1 MTSPSAPWARMRLA
15 LRSWRREERRPLPPR
30 SSQEWLWRA
39 SAAALLGLT
48 GFTFVSLLEQ
58 RHQVR
63 LAERQEALT
72 LLRSELQL
80 SLQVAQDWGQWTEM
94 HTYAASPDPRFLEV
108 NIRRAAVLQ
117 SGGVM
122 LAFNNRHQLLFTA
135 DRQGLNR
142 AARRPLVQCLQ
153 PNLPRRS
160 GPGERILLLCQEE
173 RGRIYTGAL
182 GGITDSPGLQ
192 PANGSL
198 AFLLP
203 AVSPQQSPRSQRLMA
218 QLMADLRP
226 SPGSTLS
233 QAPPAASLLQQELG
247 QPLLNPAGQ
256 PLQLRPLSIWEGTA
270 IPLRNTVLVLTLG
283 SGGAVLVRMLWML
296 ERRRQRLEKCRLE
309 TNRRVQ
315 QRRRQSDEQR
325 VEMERKLNSS
335 LTAAVV
341 AHEIQQPLSTILLH
355 CRLALQDLEFTDA
368 VPAGR
373 SSSSEPDRAS
383 LPLQTQLT
391 RRLAALNSEA
401 QRAVQ
406 ITERM
411 RMLLRNVNTPHKP
424 VNLVTV
430 VESSLLFFRRAISQH
445 AIALST
451 VGLEGDLWLDGD
463 ATQLQSA
470 VNNLLQNAI
479 DALLVQ
485 NLRDGRHLHL
495 TLTREAS
502 AVRLRI
508 ADSGAGFPE
517 HSPALPLTTS
527 KPQGSGLGLFVVRTT
542 MQNHGGR
549 LTLGRSAELGGAEV
563 ELLWPLSPERSASGG
578 NGEPAHQDAQ
588 GTEHHDG

>member
-1 MTSPSAPWARMRLA
+1 
-15 LRSWRREERRPLPPR
+15 
-30 SSQEWLWRA
+30 
-39 SAAALLGLT
+39 
-48 GFTFVSLLEQ
+48 
-58 RHQVR
+58 
-63 LAERQEALT
+63 
-72 LLRSELQL
+72 
-80 SLQVAQDWGQWTEM
+80 
-94 HTYAASPDPRFLEV
+94 
-108 NIRRAAVLQ
+108 
-117 SGGVM
+117 
-122 LAFNNRHQLLFTA
+122 
-135 DRQGLNR
+135 
-142 AARRPLVQCLQ
+142 
-153 PNLPRRS
+153 
-160 GPGERILLLCQEE
+160 
-173 RGRIYTGAL
+173 
-182 GGITDSPGLQ
+182 
-192 PANGSL
+192 
-198 AFLLP
+198 
-203 AVSPQQSPRSQRLMA
+203 
-218 QLMADLRP
+218 
-226 SPGSTLS
+226 
-233 QAPPAASLLQQELG
+233 
-247 QPLLNPAGQ
+247 
-256 PLQLRPLSIWEGTA
+256 
-270 IPLRNTVLVLTLG
+270 
-283 SGGAVLVRMLWML
+283 ML

-341 AHEIQQPLSTILLH
+341 AHEIRQPLSTILLH

-368 VPAGR
+368 MPAGR

-406 ITERM
+406 ITEWM
-411 RMLLRNVNTPHKP
+411 LMLLRNVNTPHKP

-508 ADSGAGFPE
+508 ADSGAGFPR
-517 HSPALPLTTS
+517 STPLLLTTS
-527 KPQGSGLGLFVVRTT
+527 
-542 MQNHGGR
+542 
-549 LTLGRSAELGGAEV
+549 
-563 ELLWPLSPERSASGG
+563 
-578 NGEPAHQDAQ
+578 
-588 GTEHHDG
+588 